1 MAGSVEPKEA
11 YMKAVD
17 KINFMSMLKQR
28 GHDVSF
34 AETDLSSQGQAKSDE
49 TPASK
54 PAIKPS
60 AAGKR

>member
-1 MAGSVEPKEA
+1 
-11 YMKAVD
+11 
-17 KINFMSMLKQR
+17 MLKQR

-34 AETDLSSQGQAKSDE
+34 AETDLAAQSQGKSSE

-54 PAIKPS
+54 PAIKPA